1 MIREMAHIT
10 VKPGAQ
16 ADFEAGV
23 QKALPLFQRARGFHR
38 LELHH
43 IIEHP
48 EQYVLQIHWQ
58 TLEDHMKHFRESE
71 DFQAWRGIV
80 GGFFAKAPDVVHTEV
95 VVGE

>member
-23 QKALPLFQRARGFHR
+23 QKALPFFQRARGFHR

-43 IIEHP
+43 VIENP
-48 EQYVLQIHWQ
+48 DQYVLQIHWQ
-58 TLEDHMKHFRESE
+58 TLEDHMTHFRESE

-80 GGFFAKAPDVVHTEV
+80 GGFFAKPPEVVHTQ